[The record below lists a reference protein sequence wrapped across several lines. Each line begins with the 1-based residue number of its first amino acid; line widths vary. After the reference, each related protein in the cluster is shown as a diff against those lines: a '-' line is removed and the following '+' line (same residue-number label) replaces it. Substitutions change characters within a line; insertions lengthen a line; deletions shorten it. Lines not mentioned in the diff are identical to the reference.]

1 MTSTTFAIKNDMK
14 ATNSKYVNL
23 YWIIGVMSISIVCL
37 VVVVLTKE
45 CIDTDVLMTYM
56 SFASTLLS
64 IVLSIFAIM
73 YSYYSTVEMSRQE
86 SNINNAVGKIEE
98 SIKNINGNN
107 NTLLQTVISIKGDTE
122 AIKIYSA
129 SNKVDDIVESSGN
142 TTNLPPQS

>member
-1 MTSTTFAIKNDMK
+1 MK